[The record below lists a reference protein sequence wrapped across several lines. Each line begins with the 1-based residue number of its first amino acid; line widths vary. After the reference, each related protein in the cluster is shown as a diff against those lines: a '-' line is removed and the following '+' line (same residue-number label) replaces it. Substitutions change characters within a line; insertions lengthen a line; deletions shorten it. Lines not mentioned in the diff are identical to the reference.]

1 METNQR
7 KAKVLVLGSSGT
19 VGKKIVAELVQF
31 EDVSVRLSSR
41 RPADVERL
49 RAEGKDAVYL
59 DLDRPETFGVAL
71 AGVDRLFV
79 LTGYTVAML
88 AQSKTLVDAAYK
100 AGVKHIVHLGVFAEW
115 DSTDPH
121 FAWHQLIESY
131 VKASGMA
138 WTHLHPNMF
147 MENLL
152 LFFDP
157 KNDSITTYW
166 KGERTGWVAAADIA
180 AVAAC
185 VLREG
190 PERHHGK
197 DYWLSTEVATG
208 PEIAAILSEVTGRRI
223 SCNVLGPDEFAAA
236 FESIDFETEKWY
248 AESGVECMRQIVDGR
263 LGIIGSVRND
273 VPYVTG
279 RPALS
284 WKQWASEHQKELAAS
299 GADSEQEFP

>member
-1 METNQR
+1 MEKNRR
-7 KAKVLVLGSSGT
+7 KATVLVLGSSGT
-19 VGKKIVAELVQF
+19 VGKKIVAELAQS

-41 RPADVERL
+41 RPADVDRL
-49 RAEGKDAVYL
+49 RSEGKDAVYL
-59 DLDRPETFGVAL
+59 DLDKPETFGVAL

-88 AQSKTLVDAAYK
+88 AQSKTLIDAAYK

-115 DSTDPH
+115 DCTDPH
-121 FAWHQLIESY
+121 FVWHQLIESY
-131 VKASGMA
+131 VKASGMG

-147 MENLL
+147 MENIL
-152 LFFDP
+152 LFFDA

-166 KGERTGWVAAADIA
+166 KGERTGWIAAADIA
-180 AVAAC
+180 AVAAT

-197 DYWLSTEVATG
+197 DYWLSAEVATG
-208 PEIAAILSEVTGRRI
+208 PEIAAILSQAAGRQI
-223 SCNVLGPDEFAAA
+223 SCNVLGPDEFKAA
-236 FESIDFETEKWY
+236 FDSIEFETEKWY

-263 LGIIGSVRND
+263 LGSIGSVRDD

-279 RPALS
+279 RPALT
-284 WKQWASEHQKELAAS
+284 WKQWAAEHRQELAAR
-299 GADSEQEFP
+299 APRSE